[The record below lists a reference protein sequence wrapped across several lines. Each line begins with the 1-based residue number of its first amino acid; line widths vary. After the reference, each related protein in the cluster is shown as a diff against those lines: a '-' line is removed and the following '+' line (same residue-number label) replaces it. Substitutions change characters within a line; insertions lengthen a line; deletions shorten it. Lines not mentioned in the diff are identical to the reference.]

1 MEKELLETLRVWEE
15 IDLDALRYNFS
26 ALRKHLPE
34 RVKLCAVIKADAYGH
49 GAVEAAQALNGMA
62 DYFAVAAPE
71 EALLLRRRGVK
82 TPLLL
87 LGPVPPGTYG
97 PLIEAEAELCVAS
110 FSEGEAIAKI
120 AQKLKKQAKV
130 HIALDTGMGRIGFPC
145 TEKALEETEAL
156 SRLPYLT
163 LQGIFSHYALA
174 DSFDKSFAIEQT
186 RRFSAFTETLQ
197 KRGVSIPLRHL
208 CNSAG
213 GIEMPDKFD
222 MVREGIILYG
232 LKPSNEVDLSLI
244 GGIKPALSLRCRVTE
259 IKTLSPGDS
268 VSYGRT
274 FIAKGGERVA
284 TLSAGYADGVPR
296 LLSNRGEVLLHG
308 KRAPIIGRVCMDQ
321 MMAEVSAVP
330 ELKIGDTAT
339 IIGDDGPNSI
349 TADDVA
355 DICSTIGYEIVC
367 LVPDRVPRLYR
378 ESGKV
383 VKRRL
388 PLDG

>member
-1 MEKELLETLRVWEE
+1 
-15 IDLDALRYNFS
+15 
-26 ALRKHLPE
+26 
-34 RVKLCAVIKADAYGH
+34 
-49 GAVEAAQALNGMA
+49 
-62 DYFAVAAPE
+62 
-71 EALLLRRRGVK
+71 
-82 TPLLL
+82 
-87 LGPVPPGTYG
+87 
-97 PLIEAEAELCVAS
+97 
-110 FSEGEAIAKI
+110 
-120 AQKLKKQAKV
+120 
-130 HIALDTGMGRIGFPC
+130 MGRIGFPC